1 MRTRML
7 DREKIVLVDDL
18 YPRSFVEY
26 RTVASYAESMLQGAE
41 FPPVKVA
48 ESDGVFYLL
57 DGWHRF
63 RALKQLKQDKIS
75 AHVVDIPREEWFAYA
90 VESNMKHGRPMTQ
103 KEKIA
108 VIFRLRKEGRSDD
121 DIGPLMQMTTSY
133 IAHLV
138 SEKALV
144 LTKDGKTG
152 IPLKPA
158 LAEVKPKL
166 KKKKVIDI
174 EALQR
179 SMSGQRQFSMI
190 RQVADLL
197 DRKLINDDD
206 QRVQTQLDRLWKL
219 MSDRFG

>member
-1 MRTRML
+1 MKKRML
-7 DREKIVLVDDL
+7 DREKIMLVDEL
-18 YPRSFVEY
+18 YPRSFTDY
-26 RTVASYAESMLQGAE
+26 RTVASYAESMLQGAV

-57 DGWHRF
+57 DGWHRY

-75 AHVVDIPREEWFAYA
+75 AHVIDIPREDWFAFA
-90 VESNMKHGRPMTQ
+90 VESNMKHGKPMTL
-103 KEKIA
+103 KDKIA

-121 DIGPLMQMTTSY
+121 DIGPMMQMTTSY

-138 SEKALV
+138 SEKAIV
-144 LTKDGKTG
+144 LTQNGTTG

-158 LAEVKPKL
+158 LAEVKTKL
-166 KKKKVIDI
+166 KKGKVIDI
-174 EALQR
+174 EAIQR

-190 RQVADLL
+190 KQVADLL

-206 QRVQTQLDRLWKL
+206 HRVQTQLDRLWKL